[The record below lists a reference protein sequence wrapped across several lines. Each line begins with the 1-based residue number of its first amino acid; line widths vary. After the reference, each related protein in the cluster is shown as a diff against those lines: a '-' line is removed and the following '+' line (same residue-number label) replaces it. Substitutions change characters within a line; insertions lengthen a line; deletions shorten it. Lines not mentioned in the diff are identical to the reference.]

1 MIEELFDWLLDNKPR
16 KAWIAWINGAAGAG
30 KSAICRSFAEMC
42 IQLGFNVA
50 CFFFFRTDAA
60 RNSIDP
66 VVATLAYQIIQLIP
80 DTRELIVHA
89 IETHPMIFEQAF
101 ETQLDV
107 LIVDP
112 MRQLHRSDENLMLL
126 LIIDGVNE
134 CTGNRV
140 RKDLILA
147 FSKLLQHGDLPLV
160 VLFGT
165 RRESYIQMAFNSRDT
180 DNILK
185 ELSLDTNYRA
195 DDDIQLFLAERF
207 EEIKRTHPLRRHL
220 AQAWPAVDHVEEIV
234 DKSSGQFVYASVVMN
249 FVSIPS
255 SNPSTQL
262 EIVHGLRPV
271 GRVTPFA
278 ELDMLYRHLFTQ
290 VDSDDRATALRF
302 LAYAIL
308 IPLHSMQIML
318 HFFDVVEED
327 MECILAPLTSV
338 LFHDEEQDK
347 IVFHHVSLPD
357 FLQDKDRSQEYC
369 ISEMGTELSILW
381 FKNAVSGRFNAM
393 SEGE

>member
-1 MIEELFDWLLDNKPR
+1 MSVFGRDVHP
-16 KAWIAWINGAAGAG
+16 A
-30 KSAICRSFAEMC
+30 
-42 IQLGFNVA
+42 GFNVA

-66 VVATLAYQIIQLIP
+66 VVATLAYQIIQLLP
-80 DTRELIVHA
+80 ETKQLIVHA

-107 LIVDP
+107 LVVDP
-112 MRQLHRSDENLMLL
+112 MRQIHRSDENLILL

-160 VLFGT
+160 VLFGS
-165 RRESYIQMAFNSRDT
+165 RRESYIQMAFNSRGM

-185 ELSLDTNYRA
+185 ELSLDNSYRA
-195 DDDIQLFLAERF
+195 EDDIQHFLVERF
-207 EEIKRTHPLRRHL
+207 EDIKRTHPLRRHL
-220 AQAWPAVDHVEEIV
+220 AQAWPSADHVEEIV

-271 GRVTPFA
+271 GQVTPFA
-278 ELDMLYRHLFTQ
+278 ELDILYHHLFTQ
-290 VDSDDRATALRF
+290 VNRDDIATALRF

-308 IPLHSMQIML
+308 MPLHSIQTML
-318 HFFDVVEED
+318 RFFDVTEGD

-338 LFHDEEQDK
+338 LFHDEELDR

-369 ISEMGTELSILW
+369 ISEMGTDLSILW
-381 FKNAVSGRFNAM
+381 FENAASGRFNAL